1 MKRIY
6 KTIISAFI
14 LTILMMLTLPAYSK
28 ADIIIDT
35 SAAPRFESLYYW
47 PEIND
52 FTKDKDPQRSY
63 VICSSLYDEDGIK
76 SLDVNYIYYIPIG
89 YCFNYEIN
97 GSDVDTTLYTDLYAY
112 ELEDYIEKY
121 SGTSETSIP
130 LFVEYYYYDDPLS
143 YMPEPAEKDLYY
155 WPEINNFI
163 KDKHPLR
170 AYVVCSDY
178 NMDYYIPFGY
188 VLNHEVSGSDKDEKV
203 SGSDKDT
210 KLGTDRLKEYIK
222 KYGGTSE
229 NSIPIF
235 VEMTSAKKAQSPFM
249 TTGGIILIILMVII
263 AVETSILIL
272 IKIKK
277 KSTQQVDN
285 IQSVNNKEE

>member
-14 LTILMMLTLPAYSK
+14 LTILMMLTLPVYSK
-28 ADIIIDT
+28 ADIIIDPI
-35 SAAPRFESLYYW
+35 SDDLYYW

-52 FTKDKDPQRSY
+52 FKKIKDPQQIY
-63 VICSSLYDEDGIK
+63 VVCSVDDGIK
-76 SLDVNYIYYIPIG
+76 NLDINYTYYIPIG

-97 GSDVDTTLYTDLYAY
+97 GSDIDTTLYAY
-112 ELEDYIEKY
+112 ELED
-121 SGTSETSIP
+121 
-130 LFVEYYYYDDPLS
+130 
-143 YMPEPAEKDLYY
+143 
-155 WPEINNFI
+155 
-163 KDKHPLR
+163 
-170 AYVVCSDY
+170 
-178 NMDYYIPFGY
+178 
-188 VLNHEVSGSDKDEKV
+188 
-203 SGSDKDT
+203 
-210 KLGTDRLKEYIK
+210 YIK

-235 VEMTSAKKAQSPFM
+235 VEMTSAKEAQNQLKHHFKILKESPFT
-249 TTGGIILIILMVII
+249 TTGSMILIILMVII